1 MILYRNE
8 SFSLSSGSA
17 EVPVAI
23 SSARL
28 VASFVDKFM
37 TSTLLLSSLVSDS
50 DVLLV
55 DEDEVSPLLEAVV
68 IGKKTVE
75 ADAYACRIRD
85 LS

>member
-1 MILYRNE
+1 
-8 SFSLSSGSA
+8 
-17 EVPVAI
+17 
-23 SSARL
+23 
-28 VASFVDKFM
+28 M